1 MKKKIYYAS
10 PFIIIS
16 VLVLTMDFLHKIG
29 LIEWSPYI
37 LFASLILT
45 SIIFGNLSPTNKKF
59 DYVMTAIVP
68 LSFFLLMFVVG
79 FLDKDDLETRFHL
92 YKAFRAAF
100 QPSCLLKYLIM
111 ALTTFLASFKPI
123 RIIKWDSN

>member
-1 MKKKIYYAS
+1 
-10 PFIIIS
+10 
-16 VLVLTMDFLHKIG
+16 MDFLYKID
-29 LIEWSPYI
+29 LIELSPYI

-59 DYVMTAIVP
+59 DYLMTAIVP

-79 FLDKDDLETRFHL
+79 FLDKNDLETRFHL

-100 QPSCLLKYLIM
+100 QPWVLFDCLAM

-123 RIIKWDSN
+123 RIIKLDSN

>member
-16 VLVLTMDFLHKIG
+16 VLLLTTDFLHKIG
-29 LIEWSPYI
+29 LIKMSPYI
-37 LFASLILT
+37 STALLILT
-45 SIIFGNLSPTNKKF
+45 SIVLGNLSPTNKKF
-59 DYVMTAIVP
+59 DYLMTAIVP
-68 LSFFLLMFVVG
+68 LSFFILMFVVG
-79 FLDKDDLETRFHL
+79 FLDKSDLETRFHL

-100 QPSCLLKYLIM
+100 QPWVLFDCLAM

-123 RIIKWDSN
+123 RIIKWGLT

>member
-16 VLVLTMDFLHKIG
+16 VLSLTMNFLHKIN
-29 LIEWSPYI
+29 LIKISPYVI
-37 LFASLILT
+37 FASLILT
-45 SIIFGNLSPTNKKF
+45 SIIFGNLSPTNRKF
-59 DYVMTAIVP
+59 DYIITAIVP
-68 LSFFLLMFVVG
+68 LSFFLLMFVLG
-79 FLDKDDLETRFHL
+79 FLDKNDSETRFHL

-100 QPSCLLKYLIM
+100 QPWVLFDCLAM

-123 RIIKWDSN
+123 RIIKWGLT